1 MQRILQNLLRERVSI
16 RDLGAIVEAIAEAA
30 PATHDL
36 VQITEHVR
44 TRLARQI
51 SFQHQTPAG
60 VLPIVTLSPAWEQ
73 AFAEALVGERSER
86 QLSLAPSKLHQFV
99 SDVRQ
104 AFERAAR
111 EGETP
116 VLLTSPAIRP
126 YVRSLVERFRAT
138 TTIMSQG
145 EVHPKARLKSCGLV

>member
-1 MQRILQNLLRERVSI
+1 
-16 RDLGAIVEAIAEAA
+16 VEAIAEAA
-30 PATHDL
+30 PATQDL

-51 SFQHQTPAG
+51 TFQHRNSEGA
-60 VLPIVTLSPAWEQ
+60 LAIVSLSPAWEQ
-73 AFAEALVGERSER
+73 TFAEALVGERGER
-86 QLSLAPSKLHQFV
+86 QLALAPSKLHQFV
-99 SDVRQ
+99 ADVRQ

-126 YVRSLVERFRAT
+126 YVRSLVERFRGAT
-138 TTIMSQG
+138 AVMSQG
-145 EVHPKARLKSCGLV
+145 EVHAKARLKSCGQV